1 MEPEVDG
8 KLIGRWMSLDGLAD
22 LWGVDRRLVI
32 ELALIRNW
40 KRERDSNDQTRLL
53 VPLSLLSQRSITSPA
68 AKGRLSKALS
78 LLVDMITDLRE
89 PLANLKIAVAELEAE
104 VEVERTVGDVGQI
117 DRPIAGTERN
127 AAIHRG
133 ANQRSTG
140 RFPPMRA
147 RKMRWPAQFL
157 GHRSR

>member
-1 MEPEVDG
+1 MELELDG

-104 VEVERTVGDVGQI
+104 VEVERTARTLAEI
-117 DRPIAGTERN
+117 ERD
-127 AAIHRG
+127 G
-133 ANQRSTG
+133 A
-140 RFPPMRA
+140 RA
-147 RKMRWPAQFL
+147 TAEEAWRRL
-157 GHRSR
+157 ER